1 MSPYLDQPLA
11 ATRREFLAAGVALSV
26 AGAGLFHTR
35 SAWAQKGAEIILF
48 KYRAPQAALDAARID
63 LPRQLLTAC
72 PHGQA

>member
-1 MSPYLDQPLA
+1 M
-11 ATRREFLAAGVALSV
+11 
-26 AGAGLFHTR
+26 
-35 SAWAQKGAEIILF
+35 GAEGAAIIPF